1 MASDADAISRKSNRG
16 ILAGVKIVEC
26 GEGVSAAFATKTMA
40 DLGADV
46 IKVES
51 LDGDTAR
58 KRGPYPDDKPVCG
71 ELLILAEN
79 TSLAQFCEYFT
90 YR

>member
-1 MASDADAISRKSNRG
+1 MASDADAISRKSSRG
-16 ILAGVKIVEC
+16 ILAGVKVVEC
-26 GEGVSAAFATKTMA
+26 GEGVSAAFATKMIA

-58 KRGPYPDDKPVCG
+58 KRGPYPDDKPDG
-71 ELLILAEN
+71 LPPEKARELP
-79 TSLAQFCEYFT
+79 
-90 YR
+90 